1 MNGITMKGQ
10 AGVECGGPSEVKTSL
25 MHERSSV
32 RAIRTK
38 QSAGGICLEEE
49 VSGGDRSWVIYSGTQ
64 QKSNYVKDN
73 EV

>member
-32 RAIRTK
+32 QAIRTK

-49 VSGGDRSWVIYSGTQ
+49 VSGGDRS
-64 QKSNYVKDN
+64 
-73 EV
+73 